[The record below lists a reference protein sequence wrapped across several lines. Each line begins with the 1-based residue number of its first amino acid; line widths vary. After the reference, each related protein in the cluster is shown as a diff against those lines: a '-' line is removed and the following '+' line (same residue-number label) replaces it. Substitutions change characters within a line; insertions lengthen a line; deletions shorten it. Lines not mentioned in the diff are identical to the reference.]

1 MTTHVLFCISVDLI
15 NHLLQRSIE
24 RPSFTTSLIQ
34 CEKPLHDNYQ
44 PLSVQ
49 RLGGGH
55 TSLSPVF
62 LTTWLSRALTY
73 LFDATPPETTCKR
86 YQKDLISWTPNR
98 QENKKRQKTRDTQWN
113 ELTIRTKW
121 RNCIYIT
128 KYLMEGSIF
137 NAHSIAR
144 SHLSSRCSTATR
156 CSKFSSISGRE
167 TK

>member
-1 MTTHVLFCISVDLI
+1 M
-15 NHLLQRSIE
+15 
-24 RPSFTTSLIQ
+24 
-34 CEKPLHDNYQ
+34 
-44 PLSVQ
+44 
-49 RLGGGH
+49 
-55 TSLSPVF
+55 SPVF
-62 LTTWLSRALTY
+62 LTTCLSRALTY

-98 QENKKRQKTRDTQWN
+98 QEYKKRQKTIDAQWN

-156 CSKFSSISGRE
+156 CSKFSSISERE
-167 TK
+167 NQVKHRIYMVDVLCDTHRGIHTKEYYYLERGSNICS